1 MMPDTLKED
10 MEHRRALAG
19 ELARY
24 ADGSQG
30 LGLGTALAGG
40 FAILGPIL
48 MDLLANWMIAR
59 INSLPSQLSQHT
71 FGPLLLLCFPAIALI
86 NAFAWLLLKGPL
98 QRRLYRRF
106 GEAHSA
112 LPRWE
117 LRLGLVL
124 LALLAFAGIWICKG
138 SWMALRVPAGSELS
152 PLNLWGAPMLK
163 LAAAVGLLGTI
174 LLTIIAWRKVRGW
187 RNWLGWTA
195 LCAPFLLFVSAPL
208 FDDRHP
214 SILAIVGLLSI
225 MAAFLYL
232 PFMAIYVGARDH
244 MFYRRLVKKL
254 SALPDVEV
262 GQ

>member
-1 MMPDTLKED
+1 MTPDALKED
-10 MEHRRALAG
+10 LEQRRALAG

-24 ADGSQG
+24 ADGGQG

-40 FAILGPIL
+40 LAILGPIL
-48 MDLLANWMIAR
+48 MDLLANRMIVY
-59 INSLPSQLSQHT
+59 INSLTNPLRERA
-71 FGPLLLLCFPAIALI
+71 FGQLLLLCFPAIALL
-86 NAFAWLLLKGPL
+86 NAFAWLLLKGPV

-106 GEAHSA
+106 GEARSA

-124 LALLAFAGIWICKG
+124 LALLAIAGIWICKG
-138 SWMALRVPAGSELS
+138 SWMALKVPAGPELS
-152 PLNLWGAPMLK
+152 PLSVWGAPMLK
-163 LAAAVGLLGTI
+163 LAVTVGLLGTI

-187 RNWLGWTA
+187 RNWLGWAA

-208 FDDRHP
+208 LDDRHP
-214 SILAIVGLLSI
+214 SIFAIVLILSL

-232 PFMAIYVGARDH
+232 PFMAIYVGVRDH
-244 MFYRRLVKKL
+244 LLYRRLVKRL
-254 SALPDVEV
+254 GALPDMEA